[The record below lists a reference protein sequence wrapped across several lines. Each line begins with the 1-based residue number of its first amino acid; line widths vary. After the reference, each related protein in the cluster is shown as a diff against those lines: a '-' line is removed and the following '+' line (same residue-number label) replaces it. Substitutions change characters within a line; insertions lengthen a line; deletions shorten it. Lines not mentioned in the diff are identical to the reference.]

1 MMTMEEAREAGLAW
15 GRAAPDPLLR
25 FADEQTEVTMLHTKA
40 MATQD
45 TAGWQKRCKGEL
57 KGSCRI
63 GVPYPDLNTSS
74 TVEKDEDGWLYNCY
88 VNPKIENEWVPRLHE
103 ELKKST
109 IINFKTD

>member
-1 MMTMEEAREAGLAW
+1 MTMEETKEAGLHW

-25 FADEQTEVTMLHTKA
+25 FADAQTELTMLHTKA

-45 TAGWQKRCKGEL
+45 TAGWLKRCKGEI

-74 TVEKDEDGWLYNCY
+74 TVEKDDDGWLYNCY
-88 VNPKIENEWVPRLHE
+88 VNPKIESEWVRRLHE

-109 IINFKTD
+109 IINFS